1 MHACVRA
8 CVCEDGGNVVC
19 TAKKRKQTGRC
30 GIWGLGTCCFTVREG
45 GHIWEESI
53 PGREDGKYKGPKA
66 GSYLEITQ

>member
-1 MHACVRA
+1 MHVCVHACVRMGEMS
-8 CVCEDGGNVVC
+8 CVLQ
-19 TAKKRKQTGRC
+19 KKRKQTGRC